1 MMLRHLKMIK
11 FMYHTNISYLLKKNS
26 EINRYIYNFFPCQ
39 VKNFNSSHRSHLK
52 ISEKKEKKVGLKSTK
67 DSKIMLIHPDE
78 SESVVLLE
86 EAEKL
91 AKRRNLRLEK
101 VETDIHA
108 ERDQYKLID
117 SLENIIQNEKLK
129 TDETNSLK
137 LKATKLFI
145 IQSKITIHDINIKLR
160 NINKSLEK
168 NFKVKIMIFYSENI
182 KDQIVENVKKQ
193 VRGNLLESRLKKNSA
208 VLIYTPI
215 DKTSNLED
223 AIDNNKKINS
233 KTLL

>member
-182 KDQIVENVKKQ
+182 KVRSIVSHII
-193 VRGNLLESRLKKNSA
+193 LLFLNSLFTLFG
-208 VLIYTPI
+208 V
-215 DKTSNLED
+215 
-223 AIDNNKKINS
+223 S
-233 KTLL
+233 KTNTFFYYRCSNKFYSKMTICIIYN